1 MDRMQWFIVGNLL
14 GIAVLLAGVYIK
26 ESATPKAASDT
37 VQSAPSSATSPG
49 GTPQK
54 PVETVKRVAALHDVV
69 KGTVLKATDVT
80 LRDVEKSRAPANAL
94 VDIEDAIGNTTKS
107 TLLEG
112 EVVTGADI
120 AKAGPQ

>member
-1 MDRMQWFIVGNLL
+1 MQWFIVGNLL

-26 ESATPKAASDT
+26 ESATPKAATDT
-37 VQSAPSSATSPG
+37 VQSAPTSATSPG
-49 GTPQK
+49 EPPPK
-54 PVETVKRVAALHDVV
+54 PVDTVKRVAALHDVV

-94 VDIEDAIGNTTKS
+94 LDVQDAIGNTTKS

-112 EVVTGADI
+112 EVVTAADI
-120 AKAGPQ
+120 GKDSSK